1 MSYTTQ
7 QGLLL
12 NKLMEFYKKNDNLD
26 KILPIINGEH
36 KVSLRLID
44 WFVTN
49 YSKKYFTQYSI
60 YDKSGVDNKTNF
72 KIYVDYKLKLK
83 AYSKKRFDPFCRWE
97 RIMVPYNNSSSIQ
110 TTLGQLNFFKWIL
123 EHKILKYIEKNIVE
137 IENDMNTRSS
147 SSRNRSLLSTNQT
160 RKKRKELS
168 ISATKNIKREDVEII
183 VKFD

>member
-1 MSYTTQ
+1 MAYTTQ
-7 QGLLL
+7 QSLLL
-12 NKLMEFYKKNDNLD
+12 NKLMEFYKVDNNID

-44 WFVTN
+44 WFATN
-49 YSKKYFTQYSI
+49 YSKKFFTQY
-60 YDKSGVDNKTNF
+60 KLKNNLNF
-72 KIYVDYKLKLK
+72 KIYTDYKLKLK

-97 RIMVPYNNSSSIQ
+97 RIMVPYNHNSSIQ

-123 EHKILKYIEKNIVE
+123 EHDILEYIENNIVE
-137 IENDMNTRSS
+137 IEADMNKRSS
-147 SSRNRSLLSTNQT
+147 SSKNKKGQNTKQT

-168 ISATKNIKREDVEII
+168 ISAVKSIKREDVEII

>member
-12 NKLMEFYKKNDNLD
+12 NKLMEFYKKDNNID

-49 YSKKYFTQYSI
+49 YSKKFFTQFKLKNSI
-60 YDKSGVDNKTNF
+60 NF
-72 KIYVDYKLKLK
+72 KIYTDYKLKLK
-83 AYSKKRFDPFCRWE
+83 AYSKKRFDPFCRWD
-97 RIMVPYNNSSSIQ
+97 RIMVPYNENSSIQ

-123 EHKILKYIEKNIVE
+123 ENDILNYIENNIVE
-137 IENDMNTRSS
+137 IEADMNKRSS
-147 SSRNRSLLSTNQT
+147 SSKNKKSQNTNTKQT

-168 ISATKNIKREDVEII
+168 VSAIKSIKREDVEIV